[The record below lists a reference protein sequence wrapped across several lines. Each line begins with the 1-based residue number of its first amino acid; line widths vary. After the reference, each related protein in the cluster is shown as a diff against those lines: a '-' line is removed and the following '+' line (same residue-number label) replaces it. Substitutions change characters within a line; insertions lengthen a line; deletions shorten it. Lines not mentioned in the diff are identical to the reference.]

1 METKGEKR
9 GDKEAKDDVGRHSRE
24 INTSK
29 RELAPDTLGVIF
41 SFKLQEK
48 METAQ
53 MIPEIH

>member
-29 RELAPDTLGVIF
+29 RELAPDTLEVIF
-41 SFKLQEK
+41 SF
-48 METAQ
+48 
-53 MIPEIH
+53 